1 MAVTVEEV
9 RGVAALARLSFSP
22 AGEER
27 LTGELNR
34 ILQYMDRLN
43 ELDTEGV
50 EPTSHVLPLANAF
63 RPDEVN
69 PSPVVADILAA
80 APQRKESYFKVPR
93 IID

>member
-22 AGEER
+22 ADEER
-27 LTGELNR
+27 LTGELNC

-63 RPDEVN
+63 RPDEVD
-69 PSPVVADILAA
+69 PSPAVADILAA
-80 APQRKESYFKVPR
+80 APQRQESYFKVPR

>member
-9 RGVAALARLSFSP
+9 RGVAALARLSFSS
-22 AGEER
+22 ADEER

-34 ILQYMDRLN
+34 ILQYMDKLN

-50 EPTSHVLPLANAF
+50 VPTSHVLPLANAL
-63 RPDEVN
+63 RRDEVDLS
-69 PSPVVADILAA
+69 PSVAEILAV
-80 APQRKESYFKVPR
+80 APQRQERYFKVPR

>member
-9 RGVAALARLSFSP
+9 RGVAALARLSFSSVD
-22 AGEER
+22 EER

-63 RPDEVN
+63 RLDEVDF
-69 PSPVVADILAA
+69 SPAVADILAA
-80 APQRKESYFKVPR
+80 APQRQESYFKVPR